1 MSEGYTIGG
10 DASIK
15 IEEDIRCFQTF
26 TPTYTHTIAYLDLDC
41 SLCAFYRRPTILI
54 TTTDE
59 EGKPTDYIVTT
70 GRTSWLA
77 KYPTDELVRV
87 RFNLDWATV
96 HEGVL
101 YAIVIYFPRP
111 GTGQY
116 IWWQYDTAGA
126 TYDGGMRGESM
137 DRGETWTLFPDS
149 DFMFFEFGKEPAPLP
164 SPDPPVGNFSILD
177 LQQEVTAT
185 GIKITVTTNVP
196 CHLYCY
202 WTATEPEKHL
212 IPILTRGIELH
223 TQLKM
228 CFVNWHENEQEEAG
242 DTLFHTFTKEPWA
255 HCETRWLT
263 FRAKVMENWVK
274 SVGPIFK
281 KHRVAP
287 EEPTEICFDAAKE
300 TGYLAKYGANW
311 DTAWSAEEGLPFAS
325 QMSYELMARRPGV
338 RQYTINRGILRFDTS
353 PIPDDKEIV
362 GATLKI
368 AFLRNVYSTDV
379 SEACFVPAVG
389 CGDEMNVADYG
400 ALRLNTDWICDS
412 IEVPTLLINT
422 YYEMELYQAQLG
434 IINKEGQTR
443 IGLRGIRDIDNLAPF
458 RGVQLWVTWYGESP
472 PAPYEYRAILCVRFR

>member
-59 EGKPTDYIVTT
+59 EGKPTDNIITT
-70 GRTSWLA
+70 GRKSWLA

-101 YAIVIYFPRP
+101 YAVVIYFPRP

-137 DRGETWTLFPDS
+137 DRGETWTLYPDS

-164 SPDPPVGNFSILD
+164 SPDPPVGNFAILD
-177 LQQEVTAT
+177 LEQRVTDT
-185 GIKITVTTNVP
+185 GIIITVTTNVP

-242 DTLFHTFTKEPWA
+242 DTMVHTFTKEPWA

-281 KHRVAP
+281 KHRISP
-287 EEPTEICFDAAKE
+287 EEPTEICFDAGRE
-300 TGYLAKYGANW
+300 TGYLRYQAATWN
-311 DTAWSAEEGLPFAS
+311 DTWINPIGGGFEG
-325 QMSYELMARRPGV
+325 QRTYELYTTKADPGY
-338 RQYTINRGILRFDTS
+338 QIARGILRFDTS
-353 PIPDDKEIV
+353 SIPDDKEIV
-362 GATLKI
+362 RATLKI
-368 AFLRNVYSTDV
+368 ALNRDIWPAYPANI
-379 SEACFVPAVG
+379 CFVPAVG
-389 CGDEMNVADYG
+389 CGDNIDGADYG
-400 ALRLNTDWICDS
+400 ALRENTDEIATRIRKPPPFVFES
-412 IEVPTLLINT
+412 
-422 YYEMELYQAQLG
+422 YYERELNATGLS
-434 IINKEGQTR
+434 IISKTGQTR
-443 IGLRGIRDIDNLAPF
+443 IGLRGLADLL
-458 RGVQLWVTWYGESP
+458 GVYMGADDYLWVSWYGDFYEASP
-472 PAPYEYRAILCVRFR
+472 NMQAILCVRFR

>member
-15 IEEDIRCFQTF
+15 IEEDIRCCQTF
-26 TPTYTHTIAYLDLDC
+26 TPTYTHTIAYIDLDC
-41 SLCAFYRRPTILI
+41 KLCAFYRRPTILI
-54 TTTDE
+54 VTTDE
-59 EGKPTDYIVTT
+59 DGKPTDNIITT

-87 RFNLDWATV
+87 RFNLDWATLY
-96 HEGVL
+96 EGVK
-101 YAIVIYFPRP
+101 YALVIYFPRP

-116 IWWQYDTAGA
+116 LWWQYDTAGA
-126 TYDGGMRGESM
+126 TYDGGIRLESV
-137 DRGETWTLFPDS
+137 DRGETWTPYPDS

-164 SPDPPVGNFSILD
+164 SPDPPVGNFAILD

-202 WTATEPEKHL
+202 WTAKEPEKHL

-228 CFVNWHENEQEEAG
+228 CFVNWNENEQEEAG

-287 EEPTEICFDAAKE
+287 SEPVPSGECYLLTNCAGYGGMPPGADHAWAFIPVE
-300 TGYLAKYGANW
+300 TFSTNHLRLWLADYFLGADYFTIIGRIW
-311 DTAWSAEEGLPFAS
+311 DRDPAGGPPRNILGEHTIAGQLPFRPTFK
-325 QMSYELMARRPGV
+325 QMDFTFPLIELEVGLTYFFGFLHQYRPPIAWLHRSISADHSNCWKYWHYRRY
-338 RQYTINRGILRFDTS
+338 QN
-353 PIPDDKEIV
+353 PD
-362 GATLKI
+362 
-368 AFLRNVYSTDV
+368 YSF
-379 SEACFVPAVG
+379 EP
-389 CGDEMNVADYG
+389 
-400 ALRLNTDWICDS
+400 W
-412 IEVPTLLINT
+412 T
-422 YYEMELYQAQLG
+422 YAMEYAQPCH
-434 IINKEGQTR
+434 QFF
-443 IGLRGIRDIDNLAPF
+443 IDP
-458 RGVQLWVTWYGESP
+458 
-472 PAPYEYRAILCVRFR
+472 

>member
-1 MSEGYTIGG
+1 MCEGYTIGG

-15 IEEDIRCFQTF
+15 IEEDIRCCQTF

-41 SLCAFYRRPTILI
+41 KLCAFYRRPTILI
-54 TTTDE
+54 VTTDD
-59 EGKPTDYIVTT
+59 EGKPTDNIVTT

-96 HEGVL
+96 YEGVL
-101 YAIVIYFPRP
+101 YAVVIYFPRP

-137 DRGETWTLFPDS
+137 DRGETWTLYPDS

-164 SPDPPVGNFSILD
+164 SPDPPVGNFAILD

-202 WTATEPEKHL
+202 WTAKEPEKHL

-228 CFVNWHENEQEEAG
+228 CFVNWNENEQEEAG

-281 KHRVAP
+281 KHRVWTEP
-287 EEPTEICFDAAKE
+287 PPPTEFEK
-300 TGYLAKYGANW
+300 YLEPHDVQDYLYLHR
-311 DTAWSAEEGLPFAS
+311 WSAQTFTPQLDYTIVGVSLLLGKWGVVPSMKISIREVASDWIPSGPDLASVWHTFIGLPETPDSAWR
-325 QMSYELMARRPGV
+325 YIA
-338 RQYTINRGILRFDTS
+338 FDT
-353 PIPDDKEIV
+353 PYLLVKDKPYAIV
-362 GATLKI
+362 TG
-368 AFLRNVYSTDV
+368 
-379 SEACFVPAVG
+379 CPA
-389 CGDEMNVADYG
+389 GDPWDYYTW
-400 ALRLNTDWICDS
+400 RLQMHGNF
-412 IEVPTLLINT
+412 
-422 YYEMELYQAQLG
+422 Y
-434 IINKEGQTR
+434 
-443 IGLRGIRDIDNLAPF
+443 LRG
-458 RGVQLWVTWYGESP
+458 E
-472 PAPYEYRAILCVRFR
+472 APYSIDSGVNWTQRWDYDHPFITWGY